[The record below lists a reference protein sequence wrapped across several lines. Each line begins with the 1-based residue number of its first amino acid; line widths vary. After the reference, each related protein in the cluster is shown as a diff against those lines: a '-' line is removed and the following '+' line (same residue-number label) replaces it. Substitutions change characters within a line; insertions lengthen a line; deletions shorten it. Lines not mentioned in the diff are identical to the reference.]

1 MPGRSALLKHGGNE
15 NGKWF
20 QTSALPRVG
29 RLGFPFFLAVADA
42 DEFGFFFLLG
52 LLEERSE
59 TFGTEAEFLLHAGV
73 RIVGIVEFLEQ
84 EQEIELSTGELD
96 FGIVVNDELRI
107 GASGTQGTHGV
118 DLILLGQGLVEVEDP
133 RIELIVDAD
142 DLLAGFEHGKR

>member
-1 MPGRSALLKHGGNE
+1 ME

-29 RLGFPFFLAVADA
+29 RLGFPLFLALADA
-42 DEFGFFFLLG
+42 DEFGFFLLLG
-52 LLEERSE
+52 LFEERSE
-59 TFGTEAEFLLHAGV
+59 TFGTEAELLLHAGV

-84 EQEIELSTGELD
+84 EEEVELSTGEFD

-133 RIELIVDAD
+133 GIELIVDAD